1 MANTVTFEMSENQAR
16 DFEKLLDATLEI
28 LRRMEAE
35 SPERDARID
44 KMREETRRNLDEAAK
59 TMKGVS
65 KRLANLE
72 ISLEK

>member
-44 KMREETRRNLDEAAK
+44 KMREETRRNLDEAEK
-59 TMKGVS
+59 IMKGVS